1 MKAKVLRG
9 INVLLT
15 AILGLFG
22 FSSCFSVPVAYGVPH
37 TDFTIEGTVSNEDN
51 EPLQNI
57 QVVQKGGEKDGDGN
71 TYWEEWPDT
80 LYTDA
85 DGKFYRY
92 YAGDF
97 PLAYRK
103 LVVNDT
109 TGVYA
114 SDSIDTSVTYS
125 GGDGHWYSG
134 KGKLKADFVLVK
146 KADND

>member
-22 FSSCFSVPVAYGVPH
+22 FSSCFRVEYGTPH
-37 TDFTIEGTVSNEDN
+37 ADFTIEGTVSNEDD

-57 QVVQKGGEKDGDGN
+57 QVVHQGGRKDGAG
-71 TYWEEWPDT
+71 TMYWAGLQDT
-80 LYTDA
+80 FYTDA
-85 DGKFYRY
+85 DGKFYRN
-92 YAGDF
+92 YASDF
-97 PLAYRK
+97 PLPYRK

-114 SDSIDTSVTYS
+114 SDSIDTAVTYS
-125 GGDGHWYSG
+125 GGDHHWYSG
-134 KGKLKADFVLVK
+134 KGELKADFVLK
-146 KADND
+146 KKQ